1 MIKKEYSPY
10 KYIREVEEVIR
21 ESKDLDKA
29 HNTDKLVKSIKGDK
43 ADENRFM

>member
-1 MIKKEYSPY
+1 MKDMFKALKE
-10 KYIREVEEVIR
+10 VL

-29 HNTDKLVKSIKGDK
+29 HNTEKLVRFIKGDK